1 MCLVQNMI
9 VFTVL
14 VLGLGTVFSAPTQDG
29 AGHQDGEGH
38 QDLMGAMVR
47 TFLLFNFADKLFKS
61 NVNFVFERR
70 EPFFKVYEFVLCPL
84 IQNKYLYFVDSK
96 IKELNNF
103 HKV

>member
-14 VLGLGTVFSAPTQDG
+14 VLGLGPVFSAPTQDG

-47 TFLLFNFADKLFKS
+47 TFLLFNFADKSFNS
-61 NVNFVFERR
+61 NVNFVFERSAR
-70 EPFFKVYEFVLCPL
+70 TSASLLKVNSTYM
-84 IQNKYLYFVDSK
+84 K
-96 IKELNNF
+96 